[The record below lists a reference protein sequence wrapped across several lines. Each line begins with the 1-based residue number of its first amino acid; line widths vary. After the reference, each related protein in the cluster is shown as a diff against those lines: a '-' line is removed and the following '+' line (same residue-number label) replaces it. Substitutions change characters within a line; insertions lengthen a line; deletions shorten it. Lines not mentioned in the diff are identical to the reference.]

1 MPRLLPLVLSMLA
14 LAGCGQ
20 DAPGARPSSGPRTQ
34 APAAGME
41 FRGRRPCVDCAGI
54 DAWLRLEQEGSVRRY
69 TLVERYL
76 GDGGER
82 RFEERGD
89 WSAEGDLLRLRSDE
103 GGLRVYARMP
113 GHSLHARGSDGA
125 PLAAAADDVMVATT
139 FDNAR

>member
-89 WSAEGDLLRLRSDE
+89 WTSEGDLLRLRSDE
-103 GGLRVYARMP
+103 GGLRV
-113 GHSLHARGSDGA
+113 HARLPGRGLQARASDGG
-125 PLAAAADDVMVATT
+125 PLAAVSDDVMSPVA
-139 FDNAR
+139 FGDGQ